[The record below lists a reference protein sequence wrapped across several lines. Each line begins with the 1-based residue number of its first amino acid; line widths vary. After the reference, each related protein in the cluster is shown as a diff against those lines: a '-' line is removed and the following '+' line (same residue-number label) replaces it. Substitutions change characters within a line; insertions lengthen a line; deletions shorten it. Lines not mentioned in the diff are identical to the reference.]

1 MAGLVPA
8 IHVLLFLTK
17 NVDAR
22 VKPGHDDF
30 NQLSQSINTSAT
42 GTSPMALVLTEEQSM
57 LRDSAR
63 GLISD
68 KAPVAHLRSLRDSKD
83 ATGFSR
89 DLWKTFAE
97 MGFSGLL
104 VPENFGGSGLGCVE
118 AGVVMEEIG
127 RTLMPSPFLSTAV
140 LAASAL
146 SRGGSEAQKSE
157 HLPKIAD
164 GSLLAA
170 LAIDEGAKHRPL
182 QINLQAVRSGNGFK
196 LNGAKALV
204 VDGHTA
210 DLLIVAGRTGGAAG
224 ERSGLTLFLV
234 DPKAKGVAVERTVMV
249 DAHNAARIEF
259 ANVEVDADHVLGEV
273 DQGGALLDGVLNIGR
288 GAVASEMV
296 GLSEEVFSRTVTY
309 LKERK
314 QFGKLIGEFQALQHR
329 AAQLYIDIEITRAAV
344 LKALQTLDGDFE
356 RAGAAVAVAKA
367 RAGTTATLA
376 VQEGVQMH
384 GGMGMTDQF
393 DIGFF
398 MKRARVCQELFGDSN
413 FHADQLAR
421 MKSY

>member
-1 MAGLVPA
+1 
-8 IHVLLFLTK
+8 
-17 NVDAR
+17 
-22 VKPGHDDF
+22 
-30 NQLSQSINTSAT
+30 
-42 GTSPMALVLTEEQSM
+42 MALVLSEEQSM

-68 KAPVAHLRSLRDSKD
+68 KAPVSHLRQLRDTND
-83 ATGFSR
+83 AAGFSR

-104 VPENFGGSGLGCVE
+104 VPESFGGSGLGCVE

-127 RTLMPSPFLSTAV
+127 RSLMPSPFLSTAV

-146 SRGGSEAQKSE
+146 SRAGSAAQKSE
-157 HLPKIAD
+157 HLPKISA
-164 GSLLAA
+164 GTLLAA

-182 QINLQAVRSGNGFK
+182 RTKMQAARSGNGFK
-196 LNGAKALV
+196 LNGAKAFV

-210 DLLIVAGRTGGAAG
+210 DLLIVAARTAGAAG
-224 ERSGLTLFLV
+224 EREGLTLFLV
-234 DPKAKGVAVERTVMV
+234 DPKSKGIETERTTMV
-249 DAHNAARIEF
+249 DSHNAARITFEDV
-259 ANVEVDADHVLGEV
+259 AVNADSVLGEV
-273 DQGGALLDGVLNIGR
+273 DQGYPLLEGVLNIGR
-288 GAVASEMV
+288 GAVAAEMV
-296 GLSEEVFSRTVTY
+296 GLSEEVFGRTVEY

-314 QFGKLIGEFQALQHR
+314 QFGKRIGEFQALQHR
-329 AAQLYIDIEITRAAV
+329 AAQLYIEIEITRAAV
-344 LKALQTLDGDFE
+344 LKALQSLDGDFE
-356 RAGAAVAVAKA
+356 TAGAAVAVAKA
-367 RAGTTATLA
+367 RAGSTATLA

-421 MKSY
+421 LKSY

>member
-1 MAGLVPA
+1 
-8 IHVLLFLTK
+8 
-17 NVDAR
+17 
-22 VKPGHDDF
+22 
-30 NQLSQSINTSAT
+30 
-42 GTSPMALVLTEEQSM
+42 MALVLSEEQSM

-68 KAPVAHLRSLRDSKD
+68 KAPVSHLRQLRDSKD

-89 DLWKTFAE
+89 DLWKAFAE

-127 RTLMPSPFLSTAV
+127 RNLMPSPFLSTTV

-146 SRGGSEAQKSE
+146 SRGGSAAQQAE
-157 HLPKIAD
+157 YLPKIAD

-170 LAIDEGAKHRPL
+170 LAVDEGAKHRPL
-182 QINLQAVRSGNGFK
+182 MTKMQAVRSGNGFR
-196 LNGAKALV
+196 LSGDKAFV

-210 DLLIVAGRTGGAAG
+210 GLLIVAACTAGSAG
-224 ERSGLTLFLV
+224 ELQGLTLFLV
-234 DPKAKGVAVERTVMV
+234 DPKAKGIETERTAMV
-249 DAHNAARIEF
+249 DSHNAARIKF
-259 ANVEVDADHVLGEV
+259 DNVEVNADGVLGEV
-273 DQGGALLDGVLNIGR
+273 DRGGALLEGVLNIGR
-288 GAVASEMV
+288 AAVASEMV
-296 GLSEEVFSRTVTY
+296 GVSEEVFNRTVGY

-344 LKALQTLDGDFE
+344 LKALQTLDGNFE
-356 RAGAAVAVAKA
+356 NAAAAVAVAKA

-421 MKSY
+421 MKGY

>member
-1 MAGLVPA
+1 
-8 IHVLLFLTK
+8 
-17 NVDAR
+17 
-22 VKPGHDDF
+22 
-30 NQLSQSINTSAT
+30 
-42 GTSPMALVLTEEQSM
+42 MALVLTEEQSM

-68 KAPVAHLRSLRDSKD
+68 KAPVSHLRSLRDAKD

-89 DLWKTFAE
+89 ELWKAFAE
-97 MGFSGLL
+97 MGFTGLL
-104 VPENFGGSGLGCVE
+104 VPENFGGSGLGAVE

-140 LAASAL
+140 LATSAL
-146 SRGGSEAQKSE
+146 TRGGSDAQKAA
-157 HLPKIAD
+157 HLPKISD

-170 LAIDEGAKHRPL
+170 VAVDEGAKHRPL
-182 QINLQAVRSGNGFK
+182 QIKLQAVRSGNGFK
-196 LNGAKALV
+196 LNGAKAFV

-210 DLLIVAGRTGGAAG
+210 DLLIVAARTGGSAG
-224 ERSGLTLFLV
+224 ERNGLTLFLV
-234 DPKAKGVAVERTVMV
+234 DPKAKGLSVERTAMV
-249 DAHNAARIEF
+249 DSHNAARIEF
-259 ANVEVDADHVLGEV
+259 SNVEVNADSVLGEV
-273 DQGGALLDGVLNIGR
+273 DQGGALLEGVLNIGR

-296 GLSEEVFSRTVTY
+296 GLSEEVFGRTVTY

-329 AAQLYIDIEITRAAV
+329 AAELYIDIEITRAAV
-344 LKALQTLDGDFE
+344 LKALQALDGDFDK
-356 RAGAAVAVAKA
+356 AGAAVAVAKA
-367 RAGTTATLA
+367 RAGTTATRA

-413 FHADQLAR
+413 YHADQLAR
-421 MKSY
+421 LKSY

>member
-1 MAGLVPA
+1 
-8 IHVLLFLTK
+8 
-17 NVDAR
+17 
-22 VKPGHDDF
+22 
-30 NQLSQSINTSAT
+30 
-42 GTSPMALVLTEEQSM
+42 
-57 LRDSAR
+57 
-63 GLISD
+63 
-68 KAPVAHLRSLRDSKD
+68 
-83 ATGFSR
+83 
-89 DLWKTFAE
+89 

-104 VPENFGGSGLGCVE
+104 VPDEFGGSGLGCVE

-146 SRGGSEAQKSE
+146 SRGGSAAQKSE
-157 HLPKIAD
+157 HLPGIAD

-170 LAIDEGAKHRPL
+170 LAVDEGAKHRPL
-182 QINLQAVRSGNGFK
+182 QTRMHAVRSGNGFK
-196 LNGAKALV
+196 LNGAKAFV

-210 DLLIVAGRTGGAAG
+210 DLLIVAARTAGDAG
-224 ERSGLTLFLV
+224 ERDGLTLFLV
-234 DPKAKGVAVERTVMV
+234 DPKSKGIETERTAMV
-249 DAHNAARIEF
+249 DSHNAARIIF
-259 ANVEVDADHVLGEV
+259 DNVEVNADGVLGEV
-273 DQGGALLDGVLNIGR
+273 DQGGALLEGILNIGR

-296 GLSEEVFSRTVTY
+296 GVSEEVFGRTVSY

-329 AAQLYIDIEITRAAV
+329 AAHLYVEIEITRAAV

-356 RAGAAVAVAKA
+356 NAGAAVAVAKA
-367 RAGTTATLA
+367 KAGSTATLA

-421 MKSY
+421 LKSY

>member
-1 MAGLVPA
+1 
-8 IHVLLFLTK
+8 
-17 NVDAR
+17 
-22 VKPGHDDF
+22 
-30 NQLSQSINTSAT
+30 
-42 GTSPMALVLTEEQSM
+42 MALVLTEEQSM

-68 KAPVAHLRSLRDSKD
+68 KAPVSHLRSLRDTKD

-89 DLWKTFAE
+89 ELWKAFAE

-104 VPENFGGSGLGCVE
+104 VPENFGGSALGAVE

-146 SRGGSEAQKSE
+146 TRGGSDAQKAA
-157 HLPKIAD
+157 HLPKISD
-164 GSLLAA
+164 GSLLAT

-182 QINLQAVRSGNGFK
+182 QTKLQAVRSGNGFK
-196 LNGAKALV
+196 LSGAKAFV

-210 DLLIVAGRTGGAAG
+210 DLLIVAARTAGSAG
-224 ERSGLTLFLV
+224 ERNGLTLFLV
-234 DPKAKGVAVERTVMV
+234 DPKSKGLAVERTAMV
-249 DAHNAARIEF
+249 DSHNAARIEF
-259 ANVEVDADHVLGEV
+259 DNVEVNADSVLGEV
-273 DQGGALLDGVLNIGR
+273 DQGGALLEGVLNIGR

-296 GLSEEVFSRTVTY
+296 GLSEEVFGRTVTY

-329 AAQLYIDIEITRAAV
+329 AAELYIDIEITRAAV
-344 LKALQTLDGDFE
+344 LKALQTLDGDF
-356 RAGAAVAVAKA
+356 ANASAAVAVAKA
-367 RAGTTATLA
+367 RAGTTATRA

-413 FHADQLAR
+413 YHADQLAR

>member
-1 MAGLVPA
+1 
-8 IHVLLFLTK
+8 
-17 NVDAR
+17 
-22 VKPGHDDF
+22 
-30 NQLSQSINTSAT
+30 
-42 GTSPMALVLTEEQSM
+42 MALVLTEEQTL

-68 KAPVAHLRSLRDSKD
+68 KAPVSHLRQLRDAKD

-97 MGFSGLL
+97 MGFCGLL
-104 VPENFGGSGLGCVE
+104 VPEDLGGTGLGCVE
-118 AGVVMEEIG
+118 AGIVMEEIG
-127 RTLMPSPFLSTAV
+127 RTLTPSPFLATSV

-146 SRGGSEAQKSE
+146 SRGGSAAQKSE
-157 HLPKIAD
+157 YLPKISA

-170 LAIDEGAKHRPL
+170 LAVDEGAKHRPL
-182 QINLQAVRSGNGFK
+182 QTRMQAVRSGNGFK
-196 LNGAKALV
+196 LSGDKAFV

-210 DLLIVAGRTGGAAG
+210 DLLIVAARTAGAAG
-224 ERSGLTLFLV
+224 EASGLTLFLV
-234 DPKAKGVAVERTVMV
+234 NPKTKGIAMERTAMV
-249 DAHNAARIEF
+249 DSHNAARIMF
-259 ANVEVDADHVLGEV
+259 DNVEVDADSVLGEV
-273 DQGGALLDGVLNIGR
+273 DQGGALLEGVLNIGR

-296 GLSEEVFSRTVTY
+296 GLSEEVFGRTVTY

-314 QFGKLIGEFQALQHR
+314 QFGKAIGEFQALQHR

-344 LKALQTLDGDFE
+344 LKALQMLDADLE
-356 RAGAAVAVAKA
+356 KAGSAVSVAKA

-384 GGMGMTDQF
+384 GGMGMTDEF

-398 MKRARVCQELFGDSN
+398 MKRARVCQELFGDTN
-413 FHADQLAR
+413 CHADQLAR
-421 MKSY
+421 AKSY

>member
-1 MAGLVPA
+1 
-8 IHVLLFLTK
+8 
-17 NVDAR
+17 
-22 VKPGHDDF
+22 
-30 NQLSQSINTSAT
+30 
-42 GTSPMALVLTEEQSM
+42 MALVLSEEQSM

-68 KAPVAHLRSLRDSKD
+68 KAPVSHLRQLRDTKD
-83 ATGFSR
+83 GIGFSR

-104 VPENFGGSGLGCVE
+104 VPEEFGGSGLGCVE

-127 RTLMPSPFLSTAV
+127 RNLTPSPFLASSV

-146 SRGGSEAQKSE
+146 SRGGSAAQKSE

-164 GSLLAA
+164 GSRLAA
-170 LAIDEGAKHRPL
+170 LAVDEGTKHRPL
-182 QINLQAVRSGNGFK
+182 MTKMQAVRSGNGFR
-196 LNGAKALV
+196 LVGDKAFV

-210 DLLIVAGRTGGAAG
+210 GLLIVAARTAGAAG
-224 ERSGLTLFLV
+224 ERDGLTLFLV
-234 DPKAKGVAVERTVMV
+234 DPRTKGIEIERTVMV
-249 DAHNAARIEF
+249 DSHNAARIRF
-259 ANVEVDADHVLGEV
+259 DGVEVNADGVLGEV
-273 DQGGALLDGVLNIGR
+273 DQGGVLLEGVLNIGR

-296 GLSEEVFSRTVTY
+296 GVAEGVFGRTVDY
-309 LKERK
+309 LRERK
-314 QFGKLIGEFQALQHR
+314 QFGKAIGEFQALQHR
-329 AAQLYIDIEITRAAV
+329 AAQLYIEIEITRAAV
-344 LKALQTLDGDFE
+344 LKALQTLDANFE
-356 RAGAAVAVAKA
+356 KAAAAVAVAKA
-367 RAGTTATLA
+367 RAGSTATLA

-421 MKSY
+421 MKGY

>member
-1 MAGLVPA
+1 
-8 IHVLLFLTK
+8 
-17 NVDAR
+17 
-22 VKPGHDDF
+22 
-30 NQLSQSINTSAT
+30 
-42 GTSPMALVLTEEQSM
+42 MALVLNEEQSM

-63 GLISD
+63 GLIRD
-68 KAPVAHLRSLRDSKD
+68 KAPVSHLRQLRDSRD

-89 DLWKTFAE
+89 DLWRAFAE
-97 MGFSGLL
+97 MGFAGLL
-104 VPENFGGSGLGCVE
+104 VPESFGGSGLGCVE

-146 SRGGSEAQKSE
+146 SRGGSAAQQSA
-157 HLPKIAD
+157 HLPKITD

-170 LAIDEGAKHRPL
+170 FAIDEGAKHRPL
-182 QINLQAVRSGNGFK
+182 RTSMQAVRSGNGFR
-196 LNGAKALV
+196 LNGAKSLV

-210 DLLIVAGRTGGAAG
+210 DLLIVAARTAGAAG
-224 ERSGLTLFLV
+224 ERDGLTLFLV
-234 DPKAKGVAVERTVMV
+234 DAKAKGIAIERTAMV
-249 DAHNAARIEF
+249 DAHNAARIVF
-259 ANVEVDADHVLGEV
+259 GNVEVNADGVLGEV
-273 DQGGALLDGVLNIGR
+273 NQGHRLLQGVLDIGR

-296 GLSEEVFSRTVTY
+296 GLSEEVFGRTVGY

-314 QFGKLIGEFQALQHR
+314 QFGKAIGEFQALQHR

-356 RAGAAVAVAKA
+356 KAGAAVAVAKA
-367 RAGTTATLA
+367 RAGATATLA

>member
-1 MAGLVPA
+1 
-8 IHVLLFLTK
+8 
-17 NVDAR
+17 
-22 VKPGHDDF
+22 
-30 NQLSQSINTSAT
+30 
-42 GTSPMALVLTEEQSM
+42 MALVLTEEQSM

-63 GLISD
+63 GLITD
-68 KAPVAHLRSLRDSKD
+68 KAPVAHLRGLRDGKD

-140 LAASAL
+140 LAVSAL
-146 SRGGSEAQKSE
+146 TRGGSEAQKAA

-170 LAIDEGAKHRPL
+170 LAVDEGAKHRPL
-182 QINLQAVRSGNGFK
+182 QINLQAVRSGNGFR

-210 DLLIVAGRTGGAAG
+210 DLLIVAGRTGGAVG
-224 ERSGLTLFLV
+224 ERNGLTLFLV
-234 DPKAKGVAVERTVMV
+234 DPKASGVAIERTVMV

-259 ANVEVDADHVLGEV
+259 ADVEVDADHVLGEV

-296 GLSEEVFSRTVTY
+296 GLSEEVFGRTVAY

-329 AAQLYIDIEITRAAV
+329 AAELYIDIEITRAAV
-344 LKALQTLDGDFE
+344 LKALQTLDGDFDH
-356 RAGAAVAVAKA
+356 AGAAVAVAKA

-413 FHADQLAR
+413 YHADQLAR

>member
-1 MAGLVPA
+1 
-8 IHVLLFLTK
+8 
-17 NVDAR
+17 
-22 VKPGHDDF
+22 
-30 NQLSQSINTSAT
+30 
-42 GTSPMALVLTEEQSM
+42 MALVLTEEQTL

-68 KAPVAHLRSLRDSKD
+68 KAPVAHLRQLRDSKD
-83 ATGFSR
+83 TTGFSR
-89 DLWKTFAE
+89 ELWKTFAE
-97 MGFSGLL
+97 MGFAGLL
-104 VPENFGGSGLGCVE
+104 VPEEFGGSALGAVE
-118 AGVVMEEIG
+118 AGIVMEEIG

-146 SRGGSEAQKSE
+146 SRGGSAAQKSE
-157 HLPKIAD
+157 HLPKIAN

-182 QINLQAVRSGNGFK
+182 QTQMQAVRSGNGFK
-196 LNGAKALV
+196 LSGDKAFV

-210 DLLIVAGRTGGAAG
+210 DLLIVAARTAGAAG
-224 ERSGLTLFLV
+224 EARGLTLFLV
-234 DPKAKGVAVERTVMV
+234 NPKAKGIAMERTVMV
-249 DAHNAARIEF
+249 DAHNAARVEF
-259 ANVEVDADHVLGEV
+259 DNVEVDADSVLGEV
-273 DQGGALLDGVLNIGR
+273 DQGGALLEGVLNIGR
-288 GAVASEMV
+288 GAVASELV
-296 GLSEEVFSRTVTY
+296 GLSEEVFGRTVTY

-314 QFGKLIGEFQALQHR
+314 QFGKAIGEFQALQHR

-344 LKALQTLDGDFE
+344 LKALQMLDADLE
-356 RAGAAVAVAKA
+356 KAGSAVSVAKA

-421 MKSY
+421 AKSY

>member
-1 MAGLVPA
+1 
-8 IHVLLFLTK
+8 
-17 NVDAR
+17 
-22 VKPGHDDF
+22 
-30 NQLSQSINTSAT
+30 
-42 GTSPMALVLTEEQSM
+42 MALVLTEEQSM

-63 GLISD
+63 GLISEH
-68 KAPVAHLRSLRDSKD
+68 APVSHLRQLRDSGD

-97 MGFSGLL
+97 MGFAGLL
-104 VPENFGGSGLGCVE
+104 VPEDFGGSGLGCVE
-118 AGVVMEEIG
+118 AGIVMEEIG

-146 SRGGSEAQKSE
+146 SRGGSAAQKSL
-157 HLPKIAD
+157 HLPQISD

-170 LAIDEGAKHRPL
+170 LAIDEGTKHRPL
-182 QINLQAVRSGNGFK
+182 QISLEAKRSGNGFR
-196 LNGAKALV
+196 LNGAKAFV

-210 DLLIVAGRTGGAAG
+210 DLLIVAGRSAGIAG
-224 ERSGLTLFLV
+224 ERDGLTLFLV
-234 DPKAKGVAVERTVMV
+234 DPKSRGIATERTAMV
-249 DAHNAARIEF
+249 DSHNAARIVF
-259 ANVEVDADHVLGEV
+259 DNVEVDADSVLGEV
-273 DQGGALLDGVLNIGR
+273 DRGYELLEGVLNVGR

-296 GLSEEVFSRTVTY
+296 GLSEEVFGRTVNY
-309 LKERK
+309 LRERK
-314 QFGKLIGEFQALQHR
+314 QFGKAIGEFQALQHR
-329 AAQLYIDIEITRAAV
+329 AAQLYIEIEITRAAV
-344 LKALQTLDGDFE
+344 LKAQQMLDANFDH
-356 RAGAAVAVAKA
+356 AGGAVSVAKA
-367 RAGTTATLA
+367 RAGSTATLA

-421 MKSY
+421 AKRY

>member
-1 MAGLVPA
+1 
-8 IHVLLFLTK
+8 
-17 NVDAR
+17 
-22 VKPGHDDF
+22 
-30 NQLSQSINTSAT
+30 
-42 GTSPMALVLTEEQSM
+42 MALVLTEEQSM

-68 KAPVAHLRSLRDSKD
+68 KAPVSHLRSLRDSKD

-89 DLWKTFAE
+89 DLWKAFAE
-97 MGFSGLL
+97 MGFCGLL

-146 SRGGSEAQKSE
+146 SRGGSEAQKAA
-157 HLPKIAD
+157 HLPKISD

-182 QINLQAVRSGNGFK
+182 ETKLRAVRSGNGFK
-196 LNGAKALV
+196 LSGAKAFV

-210 DLLIVAGRTGGAAG
+210 DLLIVAARTGGSAG
-224 ERSGLTLFLV
+224 ERNGLTLFLV
-234 DPKAKGVAVERTVMV
+234 DPKAKGIAVERTAMV
-249 DAHNAARIEF
+249 DSHNAARIEF
-259 ANVEVDADHVLGEV
+259 ANVEINADHVLGEI
-273 DQGGALLDGVLNIGR
+273 DQGGALLEGVLNIGR

-296 GLSEEVFSRTVTY
+296 GLSEEVFGRTVTY

-329 AAQLYIDIEITRAAV
+329 AAELYIDIEITRAAV

-356 RAGAAVAVAKA
+356 KAGAAVAVAKA
-367 RAGTTATLA
+367 RAGSTATLA

-413 FHADQLAR
+413 YHADQLAR
-421 MKSY
+421 LKSY

>member
-1 MAGLVPA
+1 
-8 IHVLLFLTK
+8 
-17 NVDAR
+17 
-22 VKPGHDDF
+22 
-30 NQLSQSINTSAT
+30 
-42 GTSPMALVLTEEQSM
+42 MALVLNEEQSM

-68 KAPVAHLRSLRDSKD
+68 KAPVSHLRQLRDSKD

-89 DLWKTFAE
+89 ELWRSFAE

-104 VPENFGGSGLGCVE
+104 VPDAFGGSGLGCVE

-146 SRGGSEAQKSE
+146 SRGGSAAQKSE
-157 HLPKIAD
+157 HLPRIAD

-170 LAIDEGAKHRPL
+170 LAVDEGAKHRPL
-182 QINLQAVRSGNGFK
+182 QTKMQAVRSGNGFK
-196 LNGAKALV
+196 LNGAKAFV

-210 DLLIVAGRTGGAAG
+210 DLLIVAARTAGDAG
-224 ERSGLTLFLV
+224 ERDGLTLFLV
-234 DPKAKGVAVERTVMV
+234 DPKSKGIETERTAMV
-249 DAHNAARIEF
+249 DSHNAARIIF
-259 ANVEVDADHVLGEV
+259 DNVEVNADGVLGEV
-273 DQGGALLDGVLNIGR
+273 DQGGALLEGILNIGR

-296 GLSEEVFSRTVTY
+296 GVSEEVFGRTVSY
-309 LKERK
+309 LKQRK

-329 AAQLYIDIEITRAAV
+329 AAHLYVEIEITRAAV

-356 RAGAAVAVAKA
+356 NAGAAVAVAKA
-367 RAGTTATLA
+367 KAGSTATLA

-421 MKSY
+421 LKSY

>member
-1 MAGLVPA
+1 
-8 IHVLLFLTK
+8 
-17 NVDAR
+17 
-22 VKPGHDDF
+22 
-30 NQLSQSINTSAT
+30 
-42 GTSPMALVLTEEQSM
+42 MALVLSEEQSM

-63 GLISD
+63 GLIGD
-68 KAPVAHLRSLRDSKD
+68 KAPVSHLRQMRDTND

-104 VPENFGGSGLGCVE
+104 VPEAFGGSGLGCVE

-146 SRGGSEAQKSE
+146 ARGGSAVQKSE
-157 HLPKIAD
+157 HLPRIAD

-182 QINLQAVRSGNGFK
+182 MTKMQAIRSGNGFR
-196 LNGAKALV
+196 LQGDKAFVL
-204 VDGHTA
+204 DGHTA
-210 DLLIVAGRTGGAAG
+210 GLLIVAARTAGSAG
-224 ERSGLTLFLV
+224 ERDGLTLFLV
-234 DPKAKGVAVERTVMV
+234 DPRSKGVEIERTTMV
-249 DAHNAARIEF
+249 DAHNAARIKFEH
-259 ANVEVDADHVLGEV
+259 VEVNADGVLGEV
-273 DQGGALLDGVLNIGR
+273 DQGGALLEGVLNIGR

-296 GLSEEVFSRTVTY
+296 GVSEEVFKRTVDY
-309 LKERK
+309 LRERK
-314 QFGKLIGEFQALQHR
+314 QFGKAIGEFQALQHR
-329 AAQLYIDIEITRAAV
+329 AAQLYIEIEITRAAV
-344 LKALQTLDGDFE
+344 LKALQTLDTNFE
-356 RAGAAVAVAKA
+356 NAAAAVAVAKA
-367 RAGTTATLA
+367 RAGSTATLA

-398 MKRARVCQELFGDSN
+398 MKRARVCQEMFGDSN

-421 MKSY
+421 MKGY

>member
-1 MAGLVPA
+1 
-8 IHVLLFLTK
+8 
-17 NVDAR
+17 
-22 VKPGHDDF
+22 
-30 NQLSQSINTSAT
+30 
-42 GTSPMALVLTEEQSM
+42 MALVLTEEQSM

-68 KAPVAHLRSLRDSKD
+68 KAPVSHLRQLRDAKD

-89 DLWKTFAE
+89 DLWKAFAE

-127 RTLMPSPFLSTAV
+127 RTLMPSPFLATSV

-146 SRGGSEAQKSE
+146 SRGGSEAQKAA
-157 HLPKIAD
+157 HLPRISD

-182 QINLQAVRSGNGFK
+182 QINLQAVRSGNGFR
-196 LNGAKALV
+196 LNGAKAFV
-204 VDGHTA
+204 IDGHTA
-210 DLLIVAGRTGGAAG
+210 DLLIVAARSGGSAG
-224 ERSGLTLFLV
+224 ERNGVTLFLV
-234 DPKAKGVAVERTVMV
+234 DPKAKGIAIERTAMV
-249 DAHNAARIEF
+249 DSHNAARIEF
-259 ANVEVDADHVLGEV
+259 SNVEVNADHVLGEV
-273 DQGGALLDGVLNIGR
+273 DQGAALLEGVLNIGR

-296 GLSEEVFSRTVTY
+296 GLSEEVFGRTVTY
-309 LKERK
+309 LRERK

-344 LKALQTLDGDFE
+344 LKALQTLDGDFDK
-356 RAGAAVAVAKA
+356 AGAAVAVAKA
-367 RAGTTATLA
+367 RAGSTATLA

-398 MKRARVCQELFGDSN
+398 MKRARVCQELFGDAN
-413 FHADQLAR
+413 YHADQLAR

>member
-1 MAGLVPA
+1 MP
-8 IHVLLFLTK
+8 
-17 NVDAR
+17 
-22 VKPGHDDF
+22 
-30 NQLSQSINTSAT
+30 
-42 GTSPMALVLTEEQSM
+42 LVLTEEQSM

-63 GLISD
+63 GLISY
-68 KAPVAHLRSLRDSKD
+68 KAPVSHLRQLRDGKD

-89 DLWKTFAE
+89 ELWRTFAE

-104 VPENFGGSGLGCVE
+104 VPEAFGGSGLGCVE

-127 RTLMPSPFLSTAV
+127 RSLMPSPFLSTAV
-140 LAASAL
+140 VAASAL
-146 SRGGSEAQKSE
+146 SRGGSDAQKS
-157 HLPKIAD
+157 HYLPKISD

-182 QINLQAVRSGNGFK
+182 QTRMQAVRSGNGFR
-196 LNGAKALV
+196 LNGDKAFV

-210 DLLIVAGRTGGAAG
+210 DLLIVVARSAGTAG
-224 ERSGLTLFLV
+224 ERDGLTLFLV
-234 DPKAKGVAVERTVMV
+234 DPKAKGIATERTAMV
-249 DAHNAARIEF
+249 DSHNAARIVF
-259 ANVEVDADHVLGEV
+259 DNVEVDADGVLGEV
-273 DQGGALLDGVLNIGR
+273 DQGGGLLEGVLNIGR

-296 GLSEEVFSRTVTY
+296 GLSEEVFGRTVSY

-329 AAQLYIDIEITRAAV
+329 AAQLYIEIEITHAAV
-344 LKALQTLDGDFE
+344 LRALQTLDGNFE
-356 RAGAAVAVAKA
+356 QAGAAVAVAKA
-367 RAGTTATLA
+367 RAGSTATLA

-398 MKRARVCQELFGDSN
+398 MKRARVCQELFGDAN
-413 FHADQLAR
+413 FHADALAR

>member
-1 MAGLVPA
+1 
-8 IHVLLFLTK
+8 
-17 NVDAR
+17 
-22 VKPGHDDF
+22 
-30 NQLSQSINTSAT
+30 
-42 GTSPMALVLTEEQSM
+42 MALVLSEEQSM

-68 KAPVAHLRSLRDSKD
+68 KAPVSHLRQLRDSND

-104 VPENFGGSGLGCVE
+104 VPEEFGGSGLGCVE

-127 RTLMPSPFLSTAV
+127 RNLMPSPFLSTAV

-146 SRGGSEAQKSE
+146 SRGGSAAQKSE
-157 HLPKIAD
+157 HLPNITR
-164 GSLLAA
+164 GTLLAA
-170 LAIDEGAKHRPL
+170 LAVDEGAKHRPL
-182 QINLQAVRSGNGFK
+182 QTALKAVRSGNGFK
-196 LNGAKALV
+196 LNGAKAFV

-210 DLLIVAGRTGGAAG
+210 DLLIVAARSAGAPG
-224 ERSGLTLFLV
+224 ERDGLTLFLV
-234 DPKAKGVAVERTVMV
+234 DPKAKGIALERTAMV
-249 DAHNAARIEF
+249 DSHNAARIVF
-259 ANVEVDADHVLGEV
+259 DDVEVNADGVLGEV
-273 DQGGALLDGVLNIGR
+273 DQGGALLEGVLNIGR

-296 GLSEEVFSRTVTY
+296 GVSEEVFGRTVNY

-314 QFGKLIGEFQALQHR
+314 QFGKAIGEFQALQHR

-344 LKALQTLDGDFE
+344 LKALQALDADLDN
-356 RAGAAVAVAKA
+356 AGAAIAVAKA
-367 RAGTTATLA
+367 RAGATATLA

-398 MKRARVCQELFGDSN
+398 MKRARVCEELFGDAN
-413 FHADQLAR
+413 FHTAELAKAR
-421 MKSY
+421 GY

>member
-1 MAGLVPA
+1 
-8 IHVLLFLTK
+8 
-17 NVDAR
+17 
-22 VKPGHDDF
+22 
-30 NQLSQSINTSAT
+30 
-42 GTSPMALVLTEEQSM
+42 MALVLSEEQSM
-57 LRDSAR
+57 LSDSAR

-68 KAPVAHLRSLRDSKD
+68 KAPVSHLRQLRDGKD
-83 ATGFSR
+83 PTGFSR

-97 MGFSGLL
+97 MGFAGLL
-104 VPENFGGSGLGCVE
+104 VPEDFGGSGLGCVE

-127 RTLMPSPFLSTAV
+127 RNLMPSPFLATSV

-146 SRGGSEAQKSE
+146 SRGGSAAQKSE
-157 HLPKIAD
+157 HLPGIAD
-164 GSLLAA
+164 GSLLAS

-182 QINLQAVRSGNGFK
+182 MTKMQAVRSGNGFR
-196 LNGAKALV
+196 LVGDKAFV

-210 DLLIVAGRTGGAAG
+210 GLLIVAARSAGAAG
-224 ERSGLTLFLV
+224 EREGLTLFLV
-234 DPKAKGVAVERTVMV
+234 DPKTRGIEIERTAMV
-249 DAHNAARIEF
+249 DSHNAARIRF
-259 ANVEVDADHVLGEV
+259 DNVEVNTDGVLGEV
-273 DQGGALLDGVLNIGR
+273 DQGGALLEGVLNIGR

-296 GLSEEVFSRTVTY
+296 GVAEGVFGRTVDY

-314 QFGKLIGEFQALQHR
+314 QFGKAIGEFQALQHR
-329 AAQLYIDIEITRAAV
+329 AAQLYIEIEITRATV
-344 LKALQTLDGDFE
+344 LKALQVLDSDFE
-356 RAGAAVAVAKA
+356 KASAAVAVAKA
-367 RAGTTATLA
+367 RAGSTATLA

-421 MKSY
+421 MKNY

>member
-1 MAGLVPA
+1 
-8 IHVLLFLTK
+8 
-17 NVDAR
+17 
-22 VKPGHDDF
+22 
-30 NQLSQSINTSAT
+30 
-42 GTSPMALVLTEEQSM
+42 MALVLSEEQSM

-68 KAPVAHLRSLRDSKD
+68 KAPVSHLRQLRDSKD
-83 ATGFSR
+83 AVGFSR
-89 DLWKTFAE
+89 DLWKAFAE

-127 RTLMPSPFLSTAV
+127 RNLMPSPFLATAV

-146 SRGGSEAQKSE
+146 SRGGSAAQQAE
-157 HLPKIAD
+157 YLPKIAD

-170 LAIDEGAKHRPL
+170 LAVDEGAKHRPL
-182 QINLQAVRSGNGFK
+182 LTKLQAVRSGNGFK
-196 LNGAKALV
+196 LTGDKSFV

-210 DLLIVAGRTGGAAG
+210 GLLIVAARTAGAVG
-224 ERSGLTLFLV
+224 EREGLTLFLV
-234 DPKAKGVAVERTVMV
+234 DPRTKGIETERTAMV
-249 DAHNAARIEF
+249 DSHNAARIRF
-259 ANVEVDADHVLGEV
+259 DNVEVNADGVLGEV
-273 DQGGALLDGVLNIGR
+273 DRGGALLEGVLNIGR

-296 GLSEEVFSRTVTY
+296 GVSEEVFNRTVGY
-309 LKERK
+309 LRERK

-344 LKALQTLDGDFE
+344 LKALQTLDANFE
-356 RAGAAVAVAKA
+356 NAAAAVAVAKA

-398 MKRARVCQELFGDSN
+398 MKRARVCQEMFGDSN

>member
-1 MAGLVPA
+1 
-8 IHVLLFLTK
+8 
-17 NVDAR
+17 
-22 VKPGHDDF
+22 
-30 NQLSQSINTSAT
+30 
-42 GTSPMALVLTEEQSM
+42 MALVLSEEQSM

-68 KAPVAHLRSLRDSKD
+68 KAPVSHLRQLRDSND
-83 ATGFSR
+83 TTGFSR

-104 VPENFGGSGLGCVE
+104 VPEDFGGSGLGCVE

-127 RTLMPSPFLSTAV
+127 RNLMPSPFLATAV

-146 SRGGSEAQKSE
+146 SRGGSAAQKSE
-157 HLPKIAD
+157 HLPGIAD
-164 GSLLAA
+164 GSLLAS

-182 QINLQAVRSGNGFK
+182 MTKMLAVRSGNGFR
-196 LNGAKALV
+196 LVGDKAFV

-210 DLLIVAGRTGGAAG
+210 GLLIVAARTAGGAG
-224 ERSGLTLFLV
+224 EREGLTLFLV
-234 DPKAKGVAVERTVMV
+234 DPKTKGIEIERTAMV
-249 DAHNAARIEF
+249 DSHNAARIKF
-259 ANVEVDADHVLGEV
+259 DNVEVNADGVLGEV
-273 DQGGALLDGVLNIGR
+273 DQGGILLEGVLNVGR

-296 GLSEEVFSRTVTY
+296 GVAEGVFGRTVDY
-309 LKERK
+309 LKERR
-314 QFGKLIGEFQALQHR
+314 QFGKAIGEFQALQHR
-329 AAQLYIDIEITRAAV
+329 AAQLYIEIEITRATV
-344 LKALQTLDGDFE
+344 LKALQTLDSDFE
-356 RAGAAVAVAKA
+356 KASAAVAVAKA
-367 RAGTTATLA
+367 RAGSTATLA

-421 MKSY
+421 MKGY

>member
-1 MAGLVPA
+1 M
-8 IHVLLFLTK
+8 
-17 NVDAR
+17 R
-22 VKPGHDDF
+22 VHSELIED
-30 NQLSQSINTSAT
+30 QLN
-42 GTSPMALVLTEEQSM
+42 GNLMALVLNEEQSM

-68 KAPVAHLRSLRDSKD
+68 KAPVAHLRQLRDAKD

-89 DLWKTFAE
+89 DLWKAFAE

-104 VPENFGGSGLGCVE
+104 VPETFGGSGLGCVE
-118 AGVVMEEIG
+118 AGIVMEEIG

-146 SRGGSEAQKSE
+146 SRGGSEAQKS
-157 HLPKIAD
+157 HYLPKISD

-170 LAIDEGAKHRPL
+170 LAVDEGPKHRPL
-182 QINLQAVRSGNGFK
+182 MTKLQAVRSGNGFR
-196 LNGAKALV
+196 LSGDKAFV
-204 VDGHTA
+204 VDGHVA
-210 DLLIVAGRTGGAAG
+210 DLLIVAARTAGSPG
-224 ERSGLTLFLV
+224 ERDGLTLFLV
-234 DPKAKGVAVERTVMV
+234 DPRAKGIEIERTAMV
-249 DAHNAARIEF
+249 DFHNAARIKFEN
-259 ANVEVDADHVLGEV
+259 AEVNADGVLGEV
-273 DQGGALLDGVLNIGR
+273 DQGFALLEGVLNIGR

-296 GLSEEVFSRTVTY
+296 GLSEEVFGRTVTY

-329 AAQLYIDIEITRAAV
+329 AAELYIDIEITRAAT
-344 LKALQTLDGDFE
+344 LKALQTLDGDF
-356 RAGAAVAVAKA
+356 AHAAASVAVAKA
-367 RAGTTATLA
+367 RAGSTATLA

-398 MKRARVCQELFGDSN
+398 MKRARVCQELFGDTN

>member
-1 MAGLVPA
+1 
-8 IHVLLFLTK
+8 
-17 NVDAR
+17 
-22 VKPGHDDF
+22 
-30 NQLSQSINTSAT
+30 
-42 GTSPMALVLTEEQSM
+42 MALVLSEEQSM

-68 KAPVAHLRSLRDSKD
+68 KAPVSHLRQLRDKKD

-127 RTLMPSPFLSTAV
+127 RSLMPSPFLSTAV

-146 SRGGSEAQKSE
+146 SRGGSAAQKSE
-157 HLPKIAD
+157 HLPKISD
-164 GSLLAA
+164 GTLLAA

-182 QINLQAVRSGNGFK
+182 LTKMQAMRSGNGFK
-196 LNGAKALV
+196 LNGAKAFV

-210 DLLIVAGRTGGAAG
+210 DLLIVAARTAGAAG
-224 ERSGLTLFLV
+224 EREGLTLFLV
-234 DPKAKGVAVERTVMV
+234 DPKSKGIETERTAMV
-249 DAHNAARIEF
+249 DSHNAARIEF
-259 ANVEVDADHVLGEV
+259 DNVEVDADSVLGEV
-273 DQGGALLDGVLNIGR
+273 DQGYPLVEGVLNIGR
-288 GAVASEMV
+288 GAVAAEMV
-296 GLSEEVFSRTVTY
+296 GLSEEVFGRTVDY

-314 QFGKLIGEFQALQHR
+314 QFGKRIGEFQALQHR
-329 AAQLYIDIEITRAAV
+329 AAQLYIEIEITRAAV
-344 LKALQTLDGDFE
+344 LKALQSLDGDFE
-356 RAGAAVAVAKA
+356 KAGAAVAVAKA
-367 RAGTTATLA
+367 RAGSTATLA

>member
-1 MAGLVPA
+1 
-8 IHVLLFLTK
+8 
-17 NVDAR
+17 
-22 VKPGHDDF
+22 
-30 NQLSQSINTSAT
+30 
-42 GTSPMALVLTEEQSM
+42 MALVLTEEQSM

-89 DLWKTFAE
+89 DLWKAFAE

-140 LAASAL
+140 LAVSAL
-146 SRGGSEAQKSE
+146 SRGGSEAQKSAY
-157 HLPKIAD
+157 LPKIAD

-170 LAIDEGAKHRPL
+170 LAVDEGAKHRPL
-182 QINLQAVRSGNGFK
+182 HINLQAVRSGNGFK
-196 LNGAKALV
+196 LSGAKALV

-210 DLLIVAGRTGGAAG
+210 DLLIVAGRTGGAAD
-224 ERSGLTLFLV
+224 ERGGVTLFLV
-234 DPKAKGVAVERTVMV
+234 DPKAKGVAIERTVMV

-296 GLSEEVFSRTVTY
+296 GLSEEVFGRTVTY

-329 AAQLYIDIEITRAAV
+329 AAELYIDIEITRAAV
-344 LKALQTLDGDFE
+344 LKALQTLDGNFDH
-356 RAGAAVAVAKA
+356 AGAAVAVAKA

-413 FHADQLAR
+413 YHADQLAR

>member
-1 MAGLVPA
+1 
-8 IHVLLFLTK
+8 
-17 NVDAR
+17 
-22 VKPGHDDF
+22 
-30 NQLSQSINTSAT
+30 
-42 GTSPMALVLTEEQSM
+42 MALVLSEEQSM

-68 KAPVAHLRSLRDSKD
+68 KAPVSHLRQLRDSND
-83 ATGFSR
+83 TTGFSR

-104 VPENFGGSGLGCVE
+104 VPEDFGGSGLGCVE

-127 RTLMPSPFLSTAV
+127 RNLMPSPFLATAV

-146 SRGGSEAQKSE
+146 SRGGSVAQKSE
-157 HLPKIAD
+157 HLPGIAD
-164 GSLLAA
+164 GSLLAS

-182 QINLQAVRSGNGFK
+182 MTKMQAVRSGNGFR
-196 LNGAKALV
+196 LVGDKAFV

-210 DLLIVAGRTGGAAG
+210 GLLIVAARTAGAPG
-224 ERSGLTLFLV
+224 EREGLTLFLV
-234 DPKAKGVAVERTVMV
+234 DPKTKGIEIERTAMV
-249 DAHNAARIEF
+249 DSHNAARIKF
-259 ANVEVDADHVLGEV
+259 DNVEVNADGVLGEV
-273 DQGGALLDGVLNIGR
+273 DQGGILLEGVLNVGR

-296 GLSEEVFSRTVTY
+296 GVAEGVFGRTVDY

-314 QFGKLIGEFQALQHR
+314 QFGKAIGEFQALQHR
-329 AAQLYIDIEITRAAV
+329 AAQLYIEIEITRATV
-344 LKALQTLDGDFE
+344 LKALQTLDSDFE
-356 RAGAAVAVAKA
+356 NASAAVAVAKA
-367 RAGTTATLA
+367 RAGSTATLA

-421 MKSY
+421 IKGY

>member
-1 MAGLVPA
+1 
-8 IHVLLFLTK
+8 
-17 NVDAR
+17 
-22 VKPGHDDF
+22 
-30 NQLSQSINTSAT
+30 
-42 GTSPMALVLTEEQSM
+42 MALVLTEEQSM

-68 KAPVAHLRSLRDSKD
+68 KAPVSHLRQLRDSKD

-89 DLWKTFAE
+89 DLWKAFAE
-97 MGFSGLL
+97 MGFAGLL

-127 RTLMPSPFLSTAV
+127 RTLMPSPYLSTAV

-146 SRGGSEAQKSE
+146 SRGGSDAQKSQ

-170 LAIDEGAKHRPL
+170 FAIDEGAKHRPL
-182 QINLQAVRSGNGFK
+182 QTKLQAVRSGNGFK
-196 LNGAKALV
+196 LNGAKAFV

-210 DLLIVAGRTGGAAG
+210 DLLIVAARTGGAAG
-224 ERSGLTLFLV
+224 ERNGLTLFLV
-234 DPKAKGVAVERTVMV
+234 DPKAKGIAIERTAMV
-249 DAHNAARIEF
+249 DSHNAARIEF
-259 ANVEVDADHVLGEV
+259 TDVEVNADHVLGEV
-273 DQGGALLDGVLNIGR
+273 DQGGVLLEGLLNIGR

-296 GLSEEVFSRTVTY
+296 GLSEEVFGRTVTY

-329 AAQLYIDIEITRAAV
+329 AAELYIDIEITRAAV
-344 LKALQTLDGDFE
+344 LKALQTLDGDFDH
-356 RAGAAVAVAKA
+356 AGAAVAVAKA
-367 RAGTTATLA
+367 RAGTTATRA

-413 FHADQLAR
+413 YHADQLAR

>member
-1 MAGLVPA
+1 
-8 IHVLLFLTK
+8 
-17 NVDAR
+17 
-22 VKPGHDDF
+22 
-30 NQLSQSINTSAT
+30 
-42 GTSPMALVLTEEQSM
+42 MALVLSEEQSM

-68 KAPVAHLRSLRDSKD
+68 KAPVSHLRHLRDSND
-83 ATGFSR
+83 TTGFSL

-104 VPENFGGSGLGCVE
+104 VPEDFGGSGLGCVE

-127 RTLMPSPFLSTAV
+127 RNLMPSPFLATSV

-146 SRGGSEAQKSE
+146 SRGGSAAQKSE
-157 HLPKIAD
+157 HLPGIAD
-164 GSLLAA
+164 GSLLAS
-170 LAIDEGAKHRPL
+170 LAIDEGTKHRPL
-182 QINLQAVRSGNGFK
+182 MTKMQAVRSGNGFR
-196 LNGAKALV
+196 LVGDKALV

-210 DLLIVAGRTGGAAG
+210 GLLIVAARTAGSAG
-224 ERSGLTLFLV
+224 EREGLTLFLV
-234 DPKAKGVAVERTVMV
+234 DPKTKGIEIERTAMV
-249 DAHNAARIEF
+249 DSHNAARIRF
-259 ANVEVDADHVLGEV
+259 DNVEVNADGVLGEV
-273 DQGGALLDGVLNIGR
+273 DQGGALLEGVLNIGR

-296 GLSEEVFSRTVTY
+296 GVAEGVFGRTVDY

-314 QFGKLIGEFQALQHR
+314 QFGKAIGEFQALQHR
-329 AAQLYIDIEITRAAV
+329 AAQLYIEIEITRATV
-344 LKALQTLDGDFE
+344 LKALQTLDSNFE
-356 RAGAAVAVAKA
+356 KASAAVAVAKA
-367 RAGTTATLA
+367 RAGSTATLA

-421 MKSY
+421 MKGY